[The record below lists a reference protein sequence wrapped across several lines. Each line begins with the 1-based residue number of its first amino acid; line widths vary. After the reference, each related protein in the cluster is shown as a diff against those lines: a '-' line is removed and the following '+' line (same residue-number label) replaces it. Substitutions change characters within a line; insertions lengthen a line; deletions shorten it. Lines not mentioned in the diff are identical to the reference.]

1 MTDLNNSINQKSLDQ
16 NDEDGVSSFHDES
29 FNSYHSFDSGLKKE
43 IQENDAKPLFNPK
56 RETLLDQNQKEEED
70 DNSFIIPTYEHRFS
84 RSKISRSIT
93 YQSSDD
99 VNTTFLHKKKFAI
112 AKSSTITTFL
122 LNLTSFSQFTNP
134 KEIQKDQRIKAYFL
148 VRDAK
153 NDKFIYDINDIL
165 SVLSMENENKK
176 TVDDFLKGINAFFDD
191 YKYLQVKKK
200 NTVYKWFMYGSIV
213 LLISLIVSFFLYGL
227 ISLIKKTYS
236 TGLLIAFGVLIVLF
250 CALLLYQILGIKN
263 VHIYTKFNIVNY
275 MVMNYASFFKYVESW
290 NRSIFESNRIRVTIP
305 VTIDYILFNM
315 DPYQEIKIT
324 DINIKGKLPRTTFG
338 DINRDTNCD
347 INAVRET
354 QLSAL

>member
-1 MTDLNNSINQKSLDQ
+1 MTDLNNSINRKSLDH
-16 NDEDGVSSFHDES
+16 NEDDEVSSFHDES
-29 FNSYHSFDSGLKKE
+29 FNSYNSFNSGLKKE
-43 IQENDAKPLFNPK
+43 IQEKSSNPPFDPK
-56 RETLLDQNQKEEED
+56 RETLLEQNQKDEEND
-70 DNSFIIPTYEHRFS
+70 DSFIIPTYEHRFS

-93 YQSSDD
+93 YQSGDD
-99 VNTTFLHKKKFAI
+99 INTTFLHKKKFAI

-122 LNLTSFSQFTNP
+122 LNLTTFSQFTNP

-148 VRDAK
+148 VRDDK

-165 SVLSMENENKK
+165 SVLSMESENKK

-191 YKYLQVKKK
+191 YNYLQVKKK
-200 NTVYKWFMYGSIV
+200 NKVYKLFMYGSIV
-213 LLISLIVSFFLYGL
+213 LLISFIVTLILYGL
-227 ISLIKKTYS
+227 ISLIKQS
-236 TGLLIAFGVLIVLF
+236 HSIAMLIVCFVLLVLMVG
-250 CALLLYQILGIKN
+250 LLLYQIRGLKN

-275 MVMNYASFFKYVESW
+275 MVMNCASFFKYVESW

-338 DINRDTNCD
+338 DINRDSNCD
-347 INAVRET
+347 INEVRET
-354 QLSAL
+354 QLSTL